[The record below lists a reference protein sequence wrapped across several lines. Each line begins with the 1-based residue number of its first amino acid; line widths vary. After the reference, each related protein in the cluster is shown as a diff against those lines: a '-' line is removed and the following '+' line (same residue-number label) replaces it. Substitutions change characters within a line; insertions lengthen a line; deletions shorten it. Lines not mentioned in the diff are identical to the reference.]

1 MNIAWKFKSSIFGL
15 IDFFNEPS
23 ALYFL
28 QKYVTG
34 RSKRGNLR
42 ISPVWQAHKKYLKR
56 YSSTEN
62 VFEFGAGKSLAQN
75 LFISD
80 IVTNQLVIDLNQMLD
95 FKLVNNVRDQISK
108 IVALKSHCKI
118 NSLNELASYG
128 IEYRAPYDASKTDLS
143 DKSLS
148 ACISTNTLEHIPKA
162 SIIEIFSELYRTLK
176 DDGIVSAKIDYSD
189 HYAHTDKS
197 ISLLNY
203 LRFEEDAWKKYNHNC
218 HYQNRL
224 RHYEYVEL
232 FKSCGFVV
240 IEEELSYAEDDI
252 PTEIIEAFEGKDETW
267 CATSSHIIL
276 KKSC

>member
-80 IVTNQLVIDLNQMLD
+80 IVTNQIVVDLNQMFD
-95 FKLVNNVRDQISK
+95 FELANNVRDQISK

-143 DKSLS
+143 DK
-148 ACISTNTLEHIPKA
+148 
-162 SIIEIFSELYRTLK
+162 
-176 DDGIVSAKIDYSD
+176 
-189 HYAHTDKS
+189 
-197 ISLLNY
+197 
-203 LRFEEDAWKKYNHNC
+203 
-218 HYQNRL
+218 
-224 RHYEYVEL
+224 
-232 FKSCGFVV
+232 
-240 IEEELSYAEDDI
+240 
-252 PTEIIEAFEGKDETW
+252 
-267 CATSSHIIL
+267 
-276 KKSC
+276 